1 MTAKDASGLND
12 GAIINVKH
20 MKNGTGMLVDWTKEI
35 IADIEGLHDASP
47 QNYIILKLVKD
58 GETITTDKPYKLE
71 LTYSE
76 MKVINDRL

>member
-1 MTAKDASGLND
+1 MTAPDASGLND

-20 MKNGTGMLVDWTKEI
+20 MKNGTGMLEDWTKEI
-35 IADIEGLHDASP
+35 IADIESLHGASP

-58 GETITTDKPYKLE
+58 GETIITDQPYRLE

-76 MKVINDRL
+76 MKAINDKL

>member
-1 MTAKDASGLND
+1 MTANDASGLDN

-20 MKNGTGMLVDWTKEI
+20 RKNGTGMLEDWTKEI
-35 IADIEGLHDASP
+35 IADIESLHDTSP

-58 GETITTDKPYKLE
+58 GETIITDQPYRLE

-76 MKVINDRL
+76 MKDINNRL